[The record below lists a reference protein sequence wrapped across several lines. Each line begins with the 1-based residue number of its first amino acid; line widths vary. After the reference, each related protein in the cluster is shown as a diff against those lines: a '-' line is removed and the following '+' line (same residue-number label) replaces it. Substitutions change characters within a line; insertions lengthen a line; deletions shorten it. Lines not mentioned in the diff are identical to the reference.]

1 MKNTNKKRKRRRLI
15 TAESEIDSIH
25 LLINRPA
32 YVPYEEIPCNIYLFF
47 VFNFIYLFSCKLSK
61 FGMYLMFI

>member
-1 MKNTNKKRKRRRLI
+1 MKNTNKKRKRLI

-32 YVPYEEIPCNIYLFF
+32 YVPYEEIPCNIYLFLF
-47 VFNFIYLFSCKLSK
+47 LILFIYFLANFQNLGC
-61 FGMYLMFI
+61 I